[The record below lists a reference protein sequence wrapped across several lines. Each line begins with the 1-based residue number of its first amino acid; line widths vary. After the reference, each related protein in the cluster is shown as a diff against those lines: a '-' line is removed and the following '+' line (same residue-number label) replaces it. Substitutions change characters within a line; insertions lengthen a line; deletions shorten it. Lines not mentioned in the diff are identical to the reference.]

1 MEQYPQLQNQKIT
14 YLNQNQNN
22 TNELTSTLIYE
33 SLILQ
38 VREKDEDGYFKEEVK
53 LRKEYISY
61 LNIFSFILFL
71 RRIFMILRTICIL
84 LADET
89 PVLVYYL

>member
-14 YLNQNQNN
+14 YLNQNKNN

-53 LRKEYISY
+53 LRKEYIS
-61 LNIFSFILFL
+61 F
-71 RRIFMILRTICIL
+71 
-84 LADET
+84 
-89 PVLVYYL
+89 

>member
-53 LRKEYISY
+53 PRKEHISFQLY
-61 LNIFSFILFL
+61 LHLSCTCEV
-71 RRIFMILRTICIL
+71 IFMILRTIYIL

>member
-38 VREKDEDGYFKEEVK
+38 VREKDEDG
-53 LRKEYISY
+53 
-61 LNIFSFILFL
+61 
-71 RRIFMILRTICIL
+71 
-84 LADET
+84 
-89 PVLVYYL
+89 